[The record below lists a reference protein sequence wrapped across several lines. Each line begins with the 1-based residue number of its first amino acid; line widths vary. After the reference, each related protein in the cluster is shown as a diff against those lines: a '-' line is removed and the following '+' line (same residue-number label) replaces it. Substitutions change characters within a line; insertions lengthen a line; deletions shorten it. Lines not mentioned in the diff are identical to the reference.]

1 MLQMIKARPEVG
13 LKPEAHK
20 RVLQGHPWVFSNEIA
35 MEPEVKALKPGAVV
49 RLVSAGGEALG
60 TAIFNRRPLIAA
72 RLLSR
77 DPEAAIDE
85 TFFRGRIEAALRLRE
100 RFFDRP
106 YYRLIHAESDGLP
119 GTIIDRFGDCLV
131 IQVNTAG
138 MDRLLPDLLA
148 ALDRVLAPKTVVL
161 RNDSPAREME
171 GLGSEFRLAKGS
183 LDGPVELV
191 ENGLRFL
198 ADLREGQKTGWFFD
212 QRRNRAQV
220 AALCRDARVL
230 DLYCFSGGFSVQAA
244 AAGAAEVTG
253 IDRSEAALELAGQ
266 AAALNGVAETCRFEK
281 REVLAHLG
289 KLAEQRQSFDVV
301 ICDPPAFIKS
311 KKDYWQGLKGYRKL
325 VRLAARLV
333 APGGLLFVASCSHH
347 ADLPAF
353 TQQVARG
360 LAGAGREG
368 RILASLGAAPDHPV
382 HPTVPETAYL
392 KAHLLALD
400 GGPERPALAASE
412 ADD

>member
-1 MLQMIKARPEVG
+1 MVKARPEIH

-20 RVLQGHPWVFSNEIA
+20 RLLQGHPWVFSNEIV
-35 MEPEVKALKPGAVV
+35 MDPEAKALKPGAVV
-49 RLVSAGGEALG
+49 RLISAGGEALG

-85 TFFRGRIEAALRLRE
+85 AFFRQRLEAALALRE

-106 YYRLIHAESDGLP
+106 FYRLIHAESDGLP
-119 GTIIDRFGDCLV
+119 GTVLDRFGDCLV
-131 IQVNTAG
+131 LQVNTAG
-138 MDRLLPDLLA
+138 MDRLLPELLA
-148 ALDRVLAPKTVVL
+148 AVDKVLAPKTVVL

-171 GLGSEFRLAKGS
+171 GLASEFRIEKGT
-183 LDGPVELV
+183 LEGPVEIL
-191 ENGLRFL
+191 ENGVRFL

-212 QRRNRAQV
+212 QRRNRARV
-220 AALCRDARVL
+220 AALAATQAGGARVL

-244 AAGAAEVTG
+244 VAGAAEVTG
-253 IDRSEAALELAGQ
+253 IDRSEAALDLARQ
-266 AAALNGVAETCRFEK
+266 AAALNGVEARCRFEK
-281 REVLAHLG
+281 REVLVHLG
-289 KLAEQRQSFDVV
+289 KLAEQGATFDIV

-325 VRLAARLV
+325 TRLAARLV

-353 TQQVARG
+353 TREVGRG
-360 LAGAGREG
+360 LAAAGREG
-368 RILASLGAAPDHPV
+368 RILVTAGAAPDHPV
-382 HPTVPETAYL
+382 HPALPETAYL
-392 KAHLLALD
+392 KAQLLALD
-400 GGPERPALAASE
+400 
-412 ADD
+412 

>member
-1 MLQMIKARPEVG
+1 MVNARPEIH

-20 RVLQGHPWVFSNEIA
+20 RLLQGHPWIFSNEIV
-35 MEPEVKALKPGAVV
+35 MDPEAKALKPGAVV
-49 RLVSAGGEALG
+49 RLISAGGEALG

-85 TFFRGRIEAALRLRE
+85 TFFRRRLEAALALRE

-106 YYRLIHAESDGLP
+106 FYRLIHAESDGLP
-119 GTIIDRFGDCLV
+119 GTILDRFGDCVVL
-131 IQVNTAG
+131 QVNTAG
-138 MDRLLPDLLA
+138 MDRLLPELLA
-148 ALDRVLAPKTVVL
+148 AVERVLAPKTVVL

-171 GLGSEFRLAKGS
+171 GLASEFRIEKGD
-183 LDGPVELV
+183 LDGPVEIV
-191 ENGLRFL
+191 ENGVRFL

-220 AALCRDARVL
+220 AALAATLTGGARVL

-244 AAGAAEVTG
+244 VAGAAEVIG
-253 IDRSEAALELAGQ
+253 VDRSDAALDLARQ
-266 AAALNGVAETCRFEK
+266 AAALNGVAERCRFEK
-281 REVLAHLG
+281 REVLVHLG
-289 KLAEQRQSFDVV
+289 KLAEQDERFDIVV
-301 ICDPPAFIKS
+301 CDPPAFIKS

-325 VRLAARLV
+325 TRLAARLV

-353 TQQVARG
+353 TQQIGRG
-360 LAGAGREG
+360 LAAAGREG
-368 RILASLGAAPDHPV
+368 RILVTAGAAPDHPV
-382 HPTVPETAYL
+382 HPAVPETAYL
-392 KAHLLALD
+392 KAQLLALD
-400 GGPERPALAASE
+400 
-412 ADD
+412 